1 MIMEIKRQKLELKFD
16 YFYQKK
22 KKSQVI
28 SQTGLV
34 SELAAPLE

>member
-1 MIMEIKRQKLELKFD
+1 MEIKRQKLELKFD

-22 KKSQVI
+22 KKKSQVI

-34 SELAAPLE
+34 SELAALLE